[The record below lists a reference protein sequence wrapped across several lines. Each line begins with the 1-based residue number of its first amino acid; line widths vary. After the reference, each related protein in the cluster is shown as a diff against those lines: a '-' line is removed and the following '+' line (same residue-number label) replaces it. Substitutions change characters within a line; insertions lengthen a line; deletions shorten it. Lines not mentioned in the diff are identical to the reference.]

1 VNAAGPLVAPVA
13 ALLGVEL
20 PVFCEK
26 HAMVAFADDLGAMPR
41 TAPMSIWIDPVR
53 LPWSEEERRA
63 LAGEHARLLDELPP
77 GVHGRP
83 EGAGESPIVL
93 LIWTYDVAPV
103 PPTFPPTFDPAY
115 PEIAIRGIS
124 RMVPAFARYFARL
137 PRAVVDGGYYTK
149 TRENRFL
156 AGPLPVEGAFVCGA
170 LSGYGLMASNVAGEL
185 VAAHATGAA
194 LPAYAPAFALA
205 RYADPAYAARLE
217 RWGDSGQL

>member
-1 VNAAGPLVAPVA
+1 
-13 ALLGVEL
+13 
-20 PVFCEK
+20 
-26 HAMVAFADDLGAMPR
+26 
-41 TAPMSIWIDPVR
+41 
-53 LPWSEEERRA
+53 
-63 LAGEHARLLDELPP
+63 
-77 GVHGRP
+77 
-83 EGAGESPIVL
+83 VL

-217 RWGDSGQL
+217 RWSDSGQL